1 MSRGFFIDVLWS
13 HSLSRLRTLPPPSP
27 YFPSAPEAF
36 ALCGNQSTTH
46 AKCEQI
52 STFTVTVD
60 SDFYKQLTELKY
72 SCFFCMAP
80 TESFQ
85 YLLNCA
91 LKLGWKERNYIHVVF
106 VISMFP
112 LYCSCCC
119 ARLCASPF
127 KMTAIKLRKCAC
139 PSQKKKKINDRRRC
153 ELQLDGVI
161 VCIELVQL
169 FVGVK

>member
-72 SCFFCMAP
+72 SCFFCMA
-80 TESFQ
+80 
-85 YLLNCA
+85 
-91 LKLGWKERNYIHVVF
+91 KERNYIHVVF
-106 VISMFP
+106 VIFMFP

-139 PSQKKKKINDRRRC
+139 PSQKKRNDRRRC

-169 FVGVK
+169 FVSVK